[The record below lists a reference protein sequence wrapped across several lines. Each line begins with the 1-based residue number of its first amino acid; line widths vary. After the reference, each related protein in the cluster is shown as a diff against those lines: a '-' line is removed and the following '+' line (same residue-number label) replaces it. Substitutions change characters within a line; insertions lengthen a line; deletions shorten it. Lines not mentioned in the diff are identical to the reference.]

1 MEITVKERLMLY
13 GEALF
18 HMGVAVLCG
27 AGALAI
33 LSAVVFAITGKRLRK
48 QLDAEYGKKR
58 HG

>member
-1 MEITVKERLMLY
+1 MKLQKGDTVMLY

-18 HMGVAVLCG
+18 HAGVGVLCG
-27 AGALAI
+27 AGILAV

>member
-1 MEITVKERLMLY
+1 MLY

-18 HMGVAVLCG
+18 HAGVGVLCG
-27 AGALAI
+27 AGILAV

>member
-1 MEITVKERLMLY
+1 MLY

-27 AGALAI
+27 AGALAV